1 MKLSDYKALVIS
13 HPQIAM
19 FLDLTERFPRGPKGN
34 LRPKHYVSLENAYW
48 SDRHETQ
55 LDTAELMK
63 DKKTRGVIEDCS
75 VKTYGFCPVAYGY
88 DPLELKAF
96 FKKFG
101 CTDHWDVKRK
111 TQELDHDCSVKE
123 LSFLRGYG
131 KQATRTRRG
140 KRMGLRMRQLR
151 KWVEANVQTAYY
163 SFQTNYGRVHVH
175 ADSDQQAQSQYDL
188 FLKPAVAEM
197 ETASQNGGR
206 RISDGAY
213 YPRYIEPAIEGPAG
227 LIGLNEQ
234 FIKST
239 RDQITD
245 AKEKIKFAQAK
256 IAALE
261 SGMELIQAYTINM
274 TASYDYEAK

>member
-1 MKLSDYKALVIS
+1 VKLSDYRKLVKS
-13 HPQIAM
+13 HPRIAM
-19 FLDLTERFPRGPKGN
+19 FLDLTERFPRGPKAN
-34 LRPKHYVSLENAYW
+34 LRPKHYVSLEDAYW

-55 LDTAELMK
+55 LNTAELMK
-63 DKKTRGVIEDCS
+63 DKKTLTVIDDCS

-111 TQELDHDCSVKE
+111 IQELDHDCSVKE
-123 LSFLRGYG
+123 LNFLRGYG

-163 SFQTNYGRVHVH
+163 SFRTNYGRIHVH
-175 ADSDQQAQSQYDL
+175 ADSEQQAQGQYDL
-188 FLKPAVAEM
+188 FMKPAIAEM
-197 ETASQNGGR
+197 ETAGR
-206 RISDGAY
+206 SGRYESDGAY
-213 YPRYIEPAIEGPAG
+213 YPRYIEPAIEGPAA
-227 LIGLNEQ
+227 LMGLNEE
-234 FIKST
+234 FIKSA
-239 RDQITD
+239 RDQIAD

-261 SGMELIQAYTINM
+261 NGMELVQAYAINM

>member
-1 MKLSDYKALVIS
+1 MKLSDYRALVKS

-34 LRPKHYVSLENAYW
+34 LRSKHYVSLENAYW

-63 DKKTRGVIEDCS
+63 DKKTRSVIEDCS

-111 TQELDHDCSVKE
+111 TRELDYDGDVKE
-123 LSFLRGYG
+123 LNFLRGYG

-163 SFQTNYGRVHVH
+163 SFTTNYGRVHVH
-175 ADSDQQAQSQYDL
+175 ADSEHQAQTQYDL
-188 FLKPAVAEM
+188 FLKPAIAEM
-197 ETASQNGGR
+197 ESAGR
-206 RISDGAY
+206 DDRYKRDGAY
-213 YPRYIEPAIEGPAG
+213 YGRYVEPAIEGPAG
-227 LIGLNEQ
+227 LLGLNEQ
-234 FIKST
+234 FTQST
-239 RDQITD
+239 CDQIAD
-245 AKEKIKFAQAK
+245 AKEKIKLATAK

-261 SGMELIQAYTINM
+261 AGLELVQSYAINM
-274 TASYDYEAK
+274 TASYDYEAM

>member
-1 MKLSDYKALVIS
+1 MKLSDYKALVKS

-34 LRPKHYVSLENAYW
+34 IRSKHYVRAGEYY
-48 SDRHETQ
+48 SDRHETK
-55 LDTAELMK
+55 LGEEVLRA
-63 DKKTRGVIEDCS
+63 DKKTRGVAEDCT
-75 VKTYGFCPVAYGY
+75 VEAYGFCSVAYGY
-88 DPLELKAF
+88 DPLELKVF

-101 CTDHWDVKRK
+101 CTDQWDVKCK
-111 TQELDHDCSVKE
+111 MGELDPGGDCE
-123 LSFLRGYG
+123 ALSFLRGWN

-151 KWVEANVQTAYY
+151 IWVQENVTTAYY
-163 SFQTNYGRVHVH
+163 SFNTNYGRIHVH
-175 ADSDQQAQSQYDL
+175 ADSEQQAQGQYDL

-197 ETASQNGGR
+197 ETAGRNGR
-206 RISDGAY
+206 YESDGTY

-227 LIGLNEQ
+227 LMGLNEK
-234 FIKST
+234 FVSST
-239 RDQITD
+239 RDQIAD
-245 AKEKIKFAQAK
+245 AKQRIKQAEEK

-261 SGMELIQAYTINM
+261 SGMELIQAYAINM